1 MNSSL
6 VILVFQMNTDA
17 LNRNEVFYQL
27 ALSQVEKIG
36 LMSAKK
42 LVKHFGSARKV
53 FEKSLRDLLQV
64 PGMRDGQAGMIKSFK
79 GFDAVEKEIAFA
91 EKHGIQVLSFQDE
104 VYPKRLKHCVDA
116 PIVLFF
122 KGDADLSPN
131 HIISIVGT
139 RRVTDY
145 GKKVCRELVESLIP
159 HNVTVVSGLAYGI
172 DIEAH
177 KTCID
182 VGLPTIGVMAHGHD
196 RIYPNSHSRHAT
208 AMLKNGGL
216 LTEFCTGTVP
226 DRENFPK
233 RNRIVAGMTDATIVI
248 ESGARGGS
256 IITANLANGY
266 NRDVFAIPGRVG
278 DSQSEGCNLLIKS
291 HRAALLESV
300 KDLEYIMGWQKAE
313 NARAI
318 QKKIFMDLSPE
329 EDQIISF
336 LNKNGKTQID
346 ELCLTIEMPMSA
358 AMVQLLNL
366 ELNGMVR
373 ALPGKVYE
381 VC

>member
-6 VILVFQMNTDA
+6 VILEYQMNTDA
-17 LNRNEVFYQL
+17 LNRDEVFYQL
-27 ALSQVEKIG
+27 ALSQVERVG

-42 LVKHFGSARKV
+42 MVKHFGSARKV
-53 FEKSLRDLLQV
+53 FDTSLRDLLQV
-64 PGMRDGQAGMIKSFK
+64 PGLRDGQAAQIKSFK
-79 GFDAVEKEIAFA
+79 GFDAIEKEFDFA
-91 EKHGIQVLSFQDE
+91 EKQGIRVLSFQDDA
-104 VYPKRLKHCVDA
+104 YPSRLKHCVDA

-122 KGDADLSPN
+122 KGDADLSAN
-131 HIISIVGT
+131 HMISIVGT
-139 RRVTDY
+139 RRVTEY

-177 KTCID
+177 KACID
-182 VGLPTIGVMAHGHD
+182 ISLPTIGVMAHGHD
-196 RIYPNSHSRHAT
+196 RIYPNSHTRHAT
-208 AMLKNGGL
+208 AMLDNGGL
-216 LTEFCTGTVP
+216 ISEFCTGTVP

-248 ESGARGGS
+248 ESGIVGGS

-266 NRDVFAIPGRVG
+266 SRDVFAIPGRVG
-278 DSQSEGCNLLIKS
+278 DSQSAGCNLLIKS

-300 KDLEYIMGWQKAE
+300 KDLEYIMGWQKASQ
-313 NARAI
+313 AQAI
-318 QKKIFMDLSPE
+318 QKKIFVELSPG
-329 EDQIISF
+329 EDQIFTF
-336 LNKNGKTQID
+336 LGKNGQTQID
-346 ELCLTIEMPMSA
+346 ELCLAIEMPMSA
-358 AMVQLLNL
+358 TMVHLLNL

-373 ALPGKVYE
+373 SLPGKVYE